1 MHLQACWELVN
12 RVIWSEGANT
22 HHEPTDGVPNQHQW
36 GAWRH
41 VLLHIVQLVQNLLF
55 EVTALQQQG
64 G

>member
-1 MHLQACWELVN
+1 MHLQACWEPVKG
-12 RVIWSEGANT
+12 VIWTEGAET
-22 HHEPTDGVPNQHQW
+22 CPEPTDGVPNQHQR